1 MSISYRKRGKSWY
14 ARGTVRVGREVITVK
29 EFNTGCSSRADAE
42 AIGSAEESRIR
53 SDAINGTKV
62 AHQSLTIAD
71 LFSDYMDAKRPRRY
85 LVRSLMDLTKV
96 IGHYPA
102 TQADEAWRAWVSI
115 RGAGLS
121 ATTLF
126 TWRSRYRAAVNYGSE
141 SRGLPTPKIMSIKKP
156 NEHPVI
162 YLSKQDQER
171 LIAAYADYARPI
183 ALTLC
188 FQGLRSGEAVRL
200 DWRYVDL
207 ERRSLFIHRSKT
219 GRQRSVPLHPRV
231 YKALSELWERRG
243 RPSSGIV
250 FLNYFGKPYVD
261 RSEGAGGGNALLR
274 PHNVACKKAG
284 ITGFTPHGWR
294 HHWASWMVMS
304 GADLF
309 TLMRLGGWS
318 SLSMVQR
325 YAAVSAEHMQD
336 AISRLS

>member
-1 MSISYRKRGKSWY
+1 
-14 ARGTVRVGREVITVK
+14 
-29 EFNTGCSSRADAE
+29 
-42 AIGSAEESRIR
+42 
-53 SDAINGTKV
+53 
-62 AHQSLTIAD
+62 
-71 LFSDYMDAKRPRRY
+71 MDAKSPRSY
-85 LVRSLMDLTKV
+85 LIRSLMDLTKV

-102 TQADEAWRAWVSI
+102 SDANEAWKVWLSI
-115 RGAGLS
+115 RGRGLS
-121 ATTLF
+121 PTTLY
-126 TWRSRYRAAVNYGSE
+126 TWRGRYRAAINYGCE
-141 SRGLPTPKIMSIKKP
+141 VRGIPIPKILSIKKS

-162 YLSKQDQER
+162 YLSKQDQEK

-207 ERRSLFIHRSKT
+207 ERRSLFIHKTKT
-219 GRQRSVPLHPRV
+219 GRQRSIPIHPRV
-231 YKALSELWERRG
+231 YEALRALWEQRG
-243 RPSSGIV
+243 HPDSGTV
-250 FLNYFGKPYVD
+250 FLNYFGKPFVD
-261 RSEGAGGGNALLR
+261 RSENAGGGNALLR
-274 PHNVACKKAG
+274 PHNAACKKAG
-284 ITGFTPHGWR
+284 ISGFTPHGWR

-325 YAAVSAEHMQD
+325 YAAVSADHMQD